1 MFSIFPR
8 SYHHHHLIPE
18 YFHRPQKETHAPQ
31 QSFPIPHSSQPPATV
46 NLISVSMDLL
56 FLGILCQW
64 NHTLCSHLC
73 VASLPFY
80 FATSQ
85 LVSVISY
92 EGLEVTSLR
101 KMVIVLEKVLLR
113 KAIGLYLFSSVSQGS
128 SSRPHILVG
137 IHLYWGTGQRK
148 WLHFSWGLRTK
159 SCAYNTKQR
168 LASGTE
174 ISSAQKHPTSP

>member
-137 IHLYWGTGQRK
+137 IHLY
-148 WLHFSWGLRTK
+148 
-159 SCAYNTKQR
+159 
-168 LASGTE
+168 
-174 ISSAQKHPTSP
+174 